1 MIHTV
6 GIVAEYN
13 PFHTGHIYQIQE
25 TKKKTGAGLFIA
37 VMSGNF
43 VQRGEPAC
51 IDKYSRAKAALSS
64 GIDVVLELPYIYCIQ
79 SASAFAHGAVT
90 ILKQAGVDAISFGS
104 ECGDLENLKE
114 IADTPVN
121 PDHLH
126 MSLKQGMSFPKAY
139 GLLTSE
145 MMPNDI
151 LAVCYLKELQ
161 NSGIEPV
168 LIPRTTNYLNE
179 TADGPVASAMAIR
192 RMLKDL
198 HDVSAYTPMAEQL
211 AKVHVPS
218 MEQMWPYLRLFLLTA
233 PREYL
238 ASLFL
243 FSEGIENHLAACAAQ
258 YADWNLFLNAAV
270 TPRYTA
276 SRIRRTLL
284 QVLTQTTKAEVSKLP
299 PLDYIHVL
307 GFNEKGQKW
316 LHDCRKKEMHIASRF
331 ADIPYPYR
339 TMEYRASLAY
349 ASFFEEQQRRALLKQ
364 EIGGA
369 QRVTL
374 SSEG

>member
-25 TKKKTGAGLFIA
+25 TKKKTNADLFIA

-51 IDKYSRAKAALSS
+51 IDKYTRAKAALEN
-64 GIDVVLELPYIYCIQ
+64 GIDVVLELPYIACVQ
-79 SASAFAHGAVT
+79 SASAFAHGAVST
-90 ILKQAGVDAISFGS
+90 LKLAGVDAISFGS
-104 ECGDLENLKE
+104 ECGDLDNLKE
-114 IADTPVN
+114 IAETPVN

-126 MSLKQGMSFPKAY
+126 VSMKKGMSFPKAY

-151 LAVCYLKELQ
+151 LGVCYLKEIQ
-161 NSGIEPV
+161 GTDIEPI
-168 LIPRTTNYLNE
+168 LIPRTTNYLDEN
-179 TADGPVASAMAIR
+179 TDGPVASAMAIR
-192 RMLKDL
+192 NSLKTKN
-198 HDVSAYTPMAEQL
+198 DVSAYTPMAKTL
-211 AKVHVPS
+211 ADAHLPS
-218 MEQMWPYLRLFLLTA
+218 MEQVWPYLRLFLLTA
-233 PREYL
+233 PRNYL
-238 ASLFL
+238 SSLFL
-243 FSEGIENHLAACAAQ
+243 FSEGIENHLAECAAQ
-258 YADWNLFLNAAV
+258 CSDWNAFLNAAV

-316 LHDCRKKEMHIASRF
+316 LHDCRKKQMHIASRF

-349 ASFFEEQQRRALLKQ
+349 ASFFEEQQRRDLLKQ

>member
-1 MIHTV
+1 MIYTV

-25 TKKKTGAGLFIA
+25 TKKQSGADLFIA

-51 IDKYSRAKAALSS
+51 IDKYTRAKAALRS
-64 GIDVVLELPYIYCIQ
+64 GIDVVLELPYIDCVQ
-79 SASAFAHGAVT
+79 SASAFAHGAIT
-90 ILKQAGVDAISFGS
+90 ILKYAGVDAISFGS
-104 ECGDLENLKE
+104 ECGDLENLKD
-114 IADTPVN
+114 IANTPVN

-126 MSLKQGMSFPKAY
+126 MSLKKGMSFPKAY

-161 NSGIEPV
+161 NTDIQPI
-168 LIPRTTNYLNE
+168 LIPRTTNYLDE
-179 TADGPVASAMAIR
+179 TVEGPIASAMAIR
-192 RMLKDL
+192 RQLQD
-198 HDVSAYTPMAEQL
+198 HFDVSAYTPMAQQL
-211 AKVHVPS
+211 AGAQIPS
-218 MEQMWPYLRLFLLTA
+218 LARMWPYLRLFLLTA

-238 ASLFL
+238 SSLFL

-258 YADWNLFLNAAV
+258 YADWDQFLKAAV

-284 QVLTQTTKAEVSKLP
+284 QVFTQTTKAEVSKLP

-307 GFNEKGQKW
+307 GFNENGQKW

-339 TMEYRASLAY
+339 AMEYRAALAY
-349 ASFFEEQQRRALLKQ
+349 ASFFDEQRRRELLKQ

-369 QRVTL
+369 IRISL
-374 SSEG
+374 S